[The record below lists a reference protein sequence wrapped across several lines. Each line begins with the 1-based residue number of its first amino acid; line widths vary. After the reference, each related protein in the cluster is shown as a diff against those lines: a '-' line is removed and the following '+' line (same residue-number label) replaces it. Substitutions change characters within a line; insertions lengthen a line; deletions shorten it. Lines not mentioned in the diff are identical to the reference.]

1 MTDLRPDPA
10 HEAPDDAVPLWL
22 DDDLDRAAVIY
33 RHARAEADKAHAA
46 CAKLPPAR
54 LSGWRKPDRSG
65 LLHRRMVTR
74 HRARAARSFIDQAL
88 DEWRP
93 AVDRGN

>member
-10 HEAPDDAVPLWL
+10 HEARDDAVTFWL
-22 DDDLDRAAVIY
+22 DDDLARAALIY
-33 RHARAEADKAHAA
+33 SRARDEADKAHAA
-46 CAKLPPAR
+46 CAKLPPAN
-54 LSGWRKPDRSG
+54 LSAWRKPDRSG

-88 DEWRP
+88 TEWRP
-93 AVDRGN
+93 TGGN